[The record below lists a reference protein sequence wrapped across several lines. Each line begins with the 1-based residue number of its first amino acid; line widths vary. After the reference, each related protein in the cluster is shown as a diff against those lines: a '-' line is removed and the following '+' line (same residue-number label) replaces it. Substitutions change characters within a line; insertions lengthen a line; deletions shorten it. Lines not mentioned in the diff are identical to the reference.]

1 MTSNRE
7 AIEGL
12 LEVGREGAAQA
23 FADRERLAEP
33 LERLRAVAWPNFEVV
48 MVAPGGWGKDNVRSG
63 VEGYE
68 AAWQDWLEP
77 FESFRL
83 EFEDVVEE
91 GDHVVVLVRQFGVPK
106 GGGKEVQSAGAGV
119 FEFREGRIARMEFH
133 LDRDAAFRAAGIDP
147 AAYSSQP

>member
-12 LEVGREGAAQA
+12 LEVGRDDAVEA
-23 FADRERLAEP
+23 FADRERLAERFD
-33 LERLRAVAWPNFEVV
+33 RLRAVAWPDFEIV
-48 MVAPGGWGKDNVRSG
+48 MVAPRGWGSDNVRVG

-68 AAWQDWLEP
+68 ASWQDWLEP
-77 FESFRL
+77 FASFRL
-83 EFEDVVEE
+83 EFEDVVEK
-91 GDHVVVLVRQFGVPK
+91 GNHVVVLVHQFGVPK
-106 GGGKEVQSAGAGV
+106 GGGNEVQSAGAGV